1 MLGGPSKGAGQFE
14 PQICLFRGFQK
25 VGGVPKTIINN
36 NNNKKSVEY
45 PKMVVYD
52 GFEPKKRILEVS
64 PWIGNLH
71 LYQHGSSNYW
81 EMICNT
87 RTKSVHPISAAC
99 RSEVFVRLSQ
109 EGRHAKVLIRVVS
122 SAPTRA
128 IELHSSGA
136 NDIDIHFRK
145 LKWTLRKWSPQA
157 SKKAIP
163 QWKPPPRHRLVPIII
178 WNLSWL
184 LPSAVGFHVLAVSGQ
199 VRTILGWSKQVG
211 SEGGKKLLGG

>member
-1 MLGGPSKGAGQFE
+1 M
-14 PQICLFRGFQK
+14 
-25 VGGVPKTIINN
+25 VGLWWFWN
-36 NNNKKSVEY
+36 
-45 PKMVVYD
+45 

-109 EGRHAKVLIRVVS
+109 EGRHAKVLIRVFF

-128 IELHSSGA
+128 IELHSSGS
-136 NDIDIHFRK
+136 NDIDIHFRN
-145 LKWTLRKWSPQA
+145 LKWKLRKWSPQA

-211 SEGGKKLLGG
+211 SEGGKKLLGGWSCGYHQRRSKNYVFWLRKTCYTHQD